1 MNKALNEY
9 LFTFMSKIKRFSSG
23 SYPKLFSGDKVAK
36 TQNQRRELCHFL
48 PIYPYLLQLRLQKR
62 N

>member
-23 SYPKLFSGDKVAK
+23 SYPKSPLSIPDPNMNEKKSVHK
-36 TQNQRRELCHFL
+36 TYIFAQLLEL
-48 PIYPYLLQLRLQKR
+48 
-62 N
+62 